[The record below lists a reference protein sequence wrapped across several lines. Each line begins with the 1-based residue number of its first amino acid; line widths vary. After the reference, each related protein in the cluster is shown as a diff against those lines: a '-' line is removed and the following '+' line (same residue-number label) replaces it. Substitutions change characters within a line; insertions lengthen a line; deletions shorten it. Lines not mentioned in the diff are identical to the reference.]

1 MKFIITALFAVG
13 IAIPAYAVT
22 YQGGE
27 CIKDCQTDAERVA
40 DWKEFCKTDRDVFRD
55 VTPDCFVGDREE

>member
-1 MKFIITALFAVG
+1 MKFIITALFALG

-27 CIKDCQTDAERVA
+27 CIEDCQTDAERVA
-40 DWKEFCKTDRDVFRD
+40 DWKEFCNTDRDVFRE
-55 VTPDCFVGDREE
+55 VTSDCFVGDRGK